1 MAIDWSLNR
10 VPDFANAAM
19 TGYNQGREQRQ
30 ERTRN
35 AALAQYAANPEGD
48 LSGIIAADPA
58 LAIQLQAARRQQAA
72 QDATLARQTETDTRE
87 RLARQQAATG
97 QIFISL
103 RNVAEGD
110 RQAALVQMIQSRP
123 DVWSPEEAQRAVAAF
138 SQNKLDLS
146 DARLDSLAQSR
157 GVNPHEGD
165 FTIGTGRYRA
175 GATTPYARSQD
186 PVITPFG
193 IIPGAPATA
202 PALSQEQIDKGMTAP
217 LAAPPVA
224 PATAAPGIASAP
236 APGGAPSP
244 GVAAAPGPA
253 SGGTATPPPPAS
265 PPIALQDA
273 RDVVTSLGG
282 HVTSG
287 YRTPERNRQVRGAPN
302 SYHIR
307 GEGQAVDIRPI
318 PGMTFQQFRQQL
330 IDRGL
335 PITEL
340 INEGD
345 HWHWAFGQRGGNR
358 RGGTAPVAPVNQTA
372 PPPAPAPEG
381 MDIGGG
387 RRLIPMETPAQRLAA
402 REAERRAQVEE
413 ERLRLAQNADER
425 AGRPPPVAQGR
436 PLTPAE
442 RQQYPGADF
451 MNPNGTP
458 GALPRSATA
467 GAPRRLSN
475 QEAREVSAAR
485 TAARNAR
492 HMADL
497 ASEFLTLNRTHT
509 TGMGR
514 IVTGPLNMA
523 SAGVRRMEAISAE
536 LTPLMR
542 QGLPGA
548 ASDRDVEMFKRATV
562 STTAPGETN
571 QRIAEAVQ
579 AAARR
584 MAAYSQFL
592 EWYGQ
597 QNGTLDGSQED
608 WDAYADANPLFAAGP
623 NGTIRALPQQPWRQ
637 FLGVP
642 ERPRGGRGA
651 PARPAAPAGRSAAQG
666 RPQRPAPGQ
675 VMTWDPA
682 MNGGRGGFR

>member
-413 ERLRLAQNADER
+413 ERLRLARNADER
-425 AGRPPPVAQGR
+425 AGRPQPVAQGR

-458 GALPRSATA
+458 GRLPRDGNQPTPHQLRTEAVTLRRQFDSQPEVRQFNEVASSYETI
-467 GAPRRLSN
+467 RRLST
-475 QEAREVSAAR
+475 ARPSPQNDIAVVYAFMRMLDPTSVVRETEYATAENARGVPESVRNTWNRILDGQRLTTAQRAEMAR
-485 TAARNAR
+485 TAGTVYDSRRQNYDALVTQYQGYARG
-492 HMADL
+492 
-497 ASEFLTLNRTHT
+497 S
-509 TGMGR
+509 
-514 IVTGPLNMA
+514 
-523 SAGVRRMEAISAE
+523 
-536 LTPLMR
+536 
-542 QGLPGA
+542 GLPP
-548 ASDRDVEMFKRATV
+548 DT
-562 STTAPGETN
+562 
-571 QRIAEAVQ
+571 IQ
-579 AAARR
+579 AR
-584 MAAYSQFL
+584 
-592 EWYGQ
+592 
-597 QNGTLDGSQED
+597 
-608 WDAYADANPLFAAGP
+608 
-623 NGTIRALPQQPWRQ
+623 
-637 FLGVP
+637 
-642 ERPRGGRGA
+642 
-651 PARPAAPAGRSAAQG
+651 ARPQNPRSSINPNAAQRQAFQREGVNTRTPAGSRTNPYVVNPADEARSYRAV
-666 RPQRPAPGQ
+666 PAGAWYVTPTGEYLQ
-675 VMTWDPA
+675 K
-682 MNGGRGGFR
+682 GGARAR